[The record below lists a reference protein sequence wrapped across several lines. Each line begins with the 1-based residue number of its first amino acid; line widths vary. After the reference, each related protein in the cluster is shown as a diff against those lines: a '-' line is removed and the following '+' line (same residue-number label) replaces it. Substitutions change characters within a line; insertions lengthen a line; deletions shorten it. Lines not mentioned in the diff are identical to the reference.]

1 MKKLTIILLIAI
13 GLAFPTLTF
22 AAKAQVSVEG
32 TNVKVG
38 EESTITVTYSGDNI
52 GRVSGMLEYDVSTLS
67 YISGGSSEGDAGA
80 VQLKRAGTG
89 GAIEFQLKFKALK
102 EGPTTVKIS
111 TYEAYDL
118 DEQSMGT
125 PETQENIR
133 ITAEKASDPPA
144 KDPVEEPKKEE
155 PKKTKDPK
163 ENNQDQEESGFHT
176 IYLLIGGIILVL
188 AIMIIALAVR
198 KKGKREK

>member
-1 MKKLTIILLIAI
+1 
-13 GLAFPTLTF
+13 
-22 AAKAQVSVEG
+22 
-32 TNVKVG
+32 
-38 EESTITVTYSGDNI
+38 
-52 GRVSGMLEYDVSTLS
+52 MLEYDTSALS
-67 YISGGSSEGDAGA
+67 YVSGGSSEGDAGA
-80 VQLKRAGTG
+80 VQLKRASTG

-125 PETQENIR
+125 PQTDGNIQ

-155 PKKTKDPK
+155 PKKKK
-163 ENNQDQEESGFHT
+163 EPREKKQDQEESDFHT
-176 IYLLIGGIILVL
+176 IYFLIGGIILVL
-188 AIMIIALAVR
+188 AVMIIALAVR
-198 KKGKREK
+198 KKGKRDK